1 MIRKQA
7 LVCLL
12 TMSPRL
18 LREMAEQLI
27 DGKDENSKDSSLYSS
42 LLLSCKNC
50 DRKNTCVCCWTAVCL
65 VFTIEPVDSFLSQ
78 GFVMFSN
85 CVFNEGLKP
94 SGAVNV
100 FLFSSHSR

>member
-1 MIRKQA
+1 MEKMKIVKILPFIA
-7 LVCLL
+7 HCY
-12 TMSPRL
+12 SPVKTVTVKTR
-18 LREMAEQLI
+18 
-27 DGKDENSKDSSLYSS
+27 
-42 LLLSCKNC
+42 
-50 DRKNTCVCCWTAVCL
+50 VCCWTAVCL